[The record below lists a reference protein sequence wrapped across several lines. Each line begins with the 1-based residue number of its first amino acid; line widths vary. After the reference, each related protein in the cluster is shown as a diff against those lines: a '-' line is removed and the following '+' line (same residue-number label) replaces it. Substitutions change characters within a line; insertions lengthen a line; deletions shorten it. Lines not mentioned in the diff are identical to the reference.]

1 MSEKKS
7 ILENAVQCVI
17 DPKVQKQINQFNKTV
32 EKLKHENSE
41 TLVIRIDGWL
51 WRVIAMSGAITE
63 KAKQQKVKVITSRPL
78 VFWWNPYIESV
89 HGLDDRRLFEDVI
102 KWNDYIELDPYTSP
116 RFFNDAVNWLEI
128 AREKLWLD
136 KIAEPVLFLAEH
148 EKILN
153 VLPWDQNRILLFQP
167 FGSVVNDQVGADK
180 SYRSLYVK
188 DAQYL
193 ANQLTKKW
201 YKLFEVIRKGQPEI
215 AWCEILDTEDLRF
228 VVSLCARYNVL
239 WCDSCLH
246 HASKAF
252 GKKATVLRAWTD
264 RERYWYSTNNNMREF
279 PLVAHTPL
287 RLNMNDFNF
296 DISNQHTNQFT
307 QEFLDKVVAL
317 Y

>member
-1 MSEKKS
+1 MKQAEIDKINSDFEQ
-7 ILENAVQCVI
+7 AVK
-17 DPKVQKQINQFNKTV
+17 DYRKARNW
-32 EKLKHENSE
+32 E

-63 KAKQQKVKVITSRPL
+63 KAKMQPVKVITSRPL
-78 VFWWNPYIESV
+78 VFWWNPYIKSV

-102 KWNDYIELDPYTSP
+102 KWNDYIELEPYTDP
-116 RFFNDAVNWLEI
+116 EFFNDAKNWLYI
-128 AREKLWLD
+128 ACKQL
-136 KIAEPVLFLAEH
+136 KIECTEDNIPQPQLFLAEH

-153 VLPWDQNRILLFQP
+153 RLPWDQNRIILFQP
-167 FGSVVNDQVGADK
+167 FGSVVRDEIWADK

-193 ANQLTKKW
+193 ANELIKKW
-201 YKLFEVIRKGQPEI
+201 YKLYEVIRKWQPEI

-228 VVSLCARYNVL
+228 VVSLCARYPVL

-246 HASKAF
+246 HANKAF
-252 GKKATVLRAWTD
+252 WKQATVIRAWTD
-264 RERYWYSTNNNMREF
+264 WERYWYESNRNFREF
-279 PLVAHTPL
+279 PLVNHTPL

-296 DISNQHTNQFT
+296 DVSNQHTNQFSK
-307 QEFLDKVVAL
+307 EFLDKIIEL